1 MNPGSPTQSRPPVRT
16 TETLNYLGAR
26 PAPPENSASRHIRS
40 TGPPK
45 DTRHIAAARDT
56 TLKAMA
62 RSDKCFTLSKTPL
75 PDSDRLPFAV
85 MAFNHRELE
94 ESITHLD
101 SVDAARVVT
110 DGSRVSEV
118 HVIAAPGKP
127 AKQVVRD
134 VQSLAMARFGATID
148 RRVVSVVQISPTDI
162 VGGMPTRPALVGVN
176 EEPNGTRTTLKV
188 TLRFGD
194 EDRTG
199 SAVGPAVASTRLRLI
214 GEATIDAVER
224 TFDGVPPIALDAVS
238 VTTIGSRRVIV
249 AIVVSAD
256 GGGELLT
263 VGSALSS
270 GDDGEATVKAVLGA
284 LNRRIERIKA

>member
-1 MNPGSPTQSRPPVRT
+1 VFRAPG
-16 TETLNYLGAR
+16 
-26 PAPPENSASRHIRS
+26 
-40 TGPPK
+40 
-45 DTRHIAAARDT
+45 DT
-56 TLKAMA
+56 TQ
-62 RSDKCFTLSKTPL
+62 RGH
-75 PDSDRLPFAV
+75 RLPFAP

-94 ESITHLD
+94 ESISHLD

-110 DGSRVSEV
+110 DGPRVTEV
-118 HVIAAPGKP
+118 HVIASPGKA

-148 RRVVSVVQISPTDI
+148 RRVVSVVQISPTELA
-162 VGGMPTRPALVGVN
+162 GGISNRAALVGVS

-188 TLRFGD
+188 TLRFDD

-199 SAVGPAVASTRLRLI
+199 AAIGPAVASTRLRLI

-224 TFDGVPPIALDAVS
+224 TFDGVPPIALDAISVS
-238 VTTIGSRRVIV
+238 IVGSRRVIV

-256 GGGELLT
+256 NGGEQLT
-263 VGSALSS
+263 VGSALST

-284 LNRRIERIKA
+284 LNRRIERLSV

>member
-1 MNPGSPTQSRPPVRT
+1 MNPGSPTQSRSSVRT
-16 TETLNYLGAR
+16 SGTLNYLGAR
-26 PAPPENSASRHIRS
+26 PAPPENSASRRKQS

-45 DTRHIAAARDT
+45 GTRRIAAARTT
-56 TLKAMA
+56 TLEAAASTAKG
-62 RSDKCFTLSKTPL
+62 FPLSKAPI
-75 PDSDRLPFAV
+75 PDAFGLPFAP

-101 SVDAARVVT
+101 SVDAVRVVT
-110 DGSRVSEV
+110 DGPRVSEV

-134 VQSLAMARFGATID
+134 IQSLAMARFGATID
-148 RRVVSVVQISPTDI
+148 RRVVSVVQISPTDLN
-162 VGGMPTRPALVGVN
+162 GSKSNRPALIGVS

-188 TLRFGD
+188 TLRFDD

-199 SAVGPAVASTRLRLI
+199 AAIGPAVASTRLRLI

-224 TFDGVPPIALDAVS
+224 TYDGVPPIALDAVS
-238 VTTIGSRRVIV
+238 VNIVGSRRVIV

-256 GGGELLT
+256 GNGEQLT

-284 LNRRIERIKA
+284 LNRRIERIKV

>member
-1 MNPGSPTQSRPPVRT
+1 M
-16 TETLNYLGAR
+16 LAR
-26 PAPPENSASRHIRS
+26 PHRRTSASRHTRS

-45 DTRHIAAARDT
+45 GTHHIAAVRNT
-56 TLKAMA
+56 RLEGT
-62 RSDKCFTLSKTPL
+62 RQPDKGFALLKTPL
-75 PDSDRLPFAV
+75 PVAFRLPFAS

-110 DGSRVSEV
+110 DGPRVSEV

-148 RRVVSVVQISPTDI
+148 RRVVSVVQISPT
-162 VGGMPTRPALVGVN
+162 VLAGGATTRPALVGVL

-188 TLRFGD
+188 TLRFD
-194 EDRTG
+194 DKDRTG
-199 SAVGPAVASTRLRLI
+199 AAAGPAVASTRLRLI

-238 VTTIGSRRVIV
+238 VSIIGSRRVIV

-256 GGGELLT
+256 DGGEHLT
-263 VGSALSS
+263 VGSALST
-270 GDDGEATVKAVLGA
+270 GDDGEAAVKAVLDA